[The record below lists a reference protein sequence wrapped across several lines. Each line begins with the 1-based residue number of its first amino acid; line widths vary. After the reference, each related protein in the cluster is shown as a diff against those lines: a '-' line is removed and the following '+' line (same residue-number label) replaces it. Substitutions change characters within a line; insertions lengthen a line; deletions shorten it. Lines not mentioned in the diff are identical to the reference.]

1 MHRIIA
7 IACHLTVALTAFIC
21 AIATAGA
28 QEIERAPKVQAD
40 LISRVTHILPG
51 QPFEIGLR
59 QIIEPKWH
67 TYWKNP
73 GDSGEPTRISWELPD
88 GFSASDIAWPIPEAI
103 PVGPLTNYGY
113 SDQVI
118 LPVTITPP
126 AALPAG
132 PVTLTATA
140 TWLVCEKICIPES
153 AKLSLTLPVSTDK
166 TTAPSE
172 FEQIFDMAQRSR
184 PIAIDWPVSA
194 QFGSDLRL
202 DVDAPDLST
211 ERITKVEFFPAE
223 WGFIDHAAPQPLE
236 WRRQGGFTL
245 KLKPGELVADHIN
258 KNIEGILVVTE
269 NIGEGTARNGF
280 NLTAQI
286 QAAAP
291 VIGTTEQETAAVD
304 GISGITIWHAIVF
317 AILGGIILNAMPC
330 VLPILSLKIMS
341 LAQHS
346 GADAHRG
353 GIAYLAGVMA
363 SFAILAAILI
373 LLRSLGA
380 SLGWGFQFQSPA
392 FVLAMI
398 ALFFALGLSM
408 SGVFDIGG
416 SVVGFGEKLT
426 RRSGLSG
433 SFFTGMLATI
443 AATPCTAP
451 YMGAAIGYAFV
462 RSDIETFVVLMAL
475 GLGFAAPIVLLSFAD
490 AARRM
495 LPKPGPWMETLKQA
509 LAFPL
514 YATVAWL
521 AWVLSQQS
529 GSDGVLAIGIVLTG
543 VALAAWIIG
552 RPMAELRIRLG
563 LAATILIGTGL
574 LLPGLLRAPPD
585 IPPSNST
592 AVDMDGAE
600 RFSLDAV
607 EQHRRDGRPVFVNLT
622 AAWCISCKVNER
634 VALSTDGFRAALH
647 THNIVYLKGDWTNRN
662 DEIAA
667 VLRSFGR
674 AGVPLYLLYPPDTT
688 KQPLVLPQILT
699 EATVIQYFAS
709 LSGTTSGPQS
719 TGE

>member
-1 MHRIIA
+1 MHLIIA
-7 IACHLTVALTAFIC
+7 IACHLIVALTAFIY
-21 AIATAGA
+21 AIAPTGA
-28 QEIERAPKVQAD
+28 QETERTPKVQAD

-51 QPFEIGLR
+51 QPFEIALR
-59 QIIEPKWH
+59 QVIEPKWH

-153 AKLSLTLPVSTDK
+153 AKLSLVLPVRADK
-166 TTAPSE
+166 TTVPSE

-194 QFGSDLRL
+194 QFGNDLRL

-223 WGFIDHAAPQPLE
+223 WGFIDHAAPQTLE
-236 WRRQGGFTL
+236 WRQQGGFTL
-245 KLKPGELVADHIN
+245 TLKPGELAAGHIN
-258 KNIEGILVVTE
+258 KDIEGILVVTE

-286 QAAAP
+286 QTAAARD
-291 VIGTTEQETAAVD
+291 ITEPEAAAVD

-317 AILGGIILNAMPC
+317 AIFGGIILNAMPC

-380 SLGWGFQFQSPA
+380 SLGWGFQFQSPV

-416 SVVGFGEKLT
+416 SIVGFGETLT

-462 RSDIETFVVLMAL
+462 RSDIETFVILMAL
-475 GLGFAAPIVLLSFAD
+475 GLGFAAPIVLLSFTD

-529 GSDGVLAIGIVLTG
+529 GSDGVLATGIVLTG

-552 RPMAELRIRLG
+552 RPMAGLRIRLG
-563 LAATILIGTGL
+563 LAATILIGAGL
-574 LLPGLLRAPPD
+574 LLPGLLRTTPPD
-585 IPPSNST
+585 TSPSNST

-634 VALSTDGFRAALH
+634 VALSTDGFKTALH

-674 AGVPLYLLYPPDTT
+674 AGVPLYLLYPSDTT

-699 EATVIQYFAS
+699 EATVIRYFAS
-709 LSGTTSGPQS
+709 LSGTTSGP
-719 TGE
+719 